1 MLVGDEVRTHG
12 ACSLHV
18 DAMAARAGVGRST
31 AQNALREARALG
43 LMTVQERRRR
53 GQPSPTNIVRIISAE
68 WLSWLRL
75 GIGFKKLNS
84 TGTRYSEEEGRGRE
98 SWSRTGKD
106 CASVLV
112 L

>member
-1 MLVGDEVRTHG
+1 VFTARRCNGGQGRCGTEHRSERTAGG
-12 ACSLHV
+12 AS
-18 DAMAARAGVGRST
+18 AGLDDS
-31 AQNALREARALG
+31 
-43 LMTVQERRRR
+43 
-53 GQPSPTNIVRIISAE
+53 VRIISAE